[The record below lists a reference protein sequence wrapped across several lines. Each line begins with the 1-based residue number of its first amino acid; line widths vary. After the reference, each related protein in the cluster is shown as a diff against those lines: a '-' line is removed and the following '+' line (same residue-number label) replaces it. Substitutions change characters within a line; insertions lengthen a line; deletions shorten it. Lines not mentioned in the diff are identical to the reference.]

1 MSSAR
6 RWIRPVLQRLR
17 QFRHS
22 SIVLLQRTSS
32 LAWRRDNDGERRGR
46 RASRRSHCMITC
58 CIEADVRFVVAETVI
73 LRCVRYTAGRPPLS
87 LVLYLPFPQN
97 SFSTLHAILQPR
109 LLCIINTN
117 STSCSHT
124 SHSDLSSLDLS
135 SQNPSTPP
143 LPSCARHPLLP
154 VPALRLFHQPSKQ
167 SLRPSLKPIRLLVLF
182 LLGSKR
188 QRKIY
193 TKT

>member
-1 MSSAR
+1 
-6 RWIRPVLQRLR
+6 
-17 QFRHS
+17 
-22 SIVLLQRTSS
+22 
-32 LAWRRDNDGERRGR
+32 
-46 RASRRSHCMITC
+46 MITC

-73 LRCVRYTAGRPPLS
+73 LRCVRYTRWTTSTLTCPLS
-87 LVLYLPFPQN
+87 PLSPKLIFY
-97 SFSTLHAILQPR
+97 SPR
-109 LLCIINTN
+109 HFATTPSVYNQTN